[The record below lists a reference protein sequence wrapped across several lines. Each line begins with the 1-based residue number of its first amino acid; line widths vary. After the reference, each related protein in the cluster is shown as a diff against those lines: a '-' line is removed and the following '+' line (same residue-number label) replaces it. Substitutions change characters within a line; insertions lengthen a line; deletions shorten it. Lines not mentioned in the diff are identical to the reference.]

1 MAAGTS
7 LGSAYVQIVP
17 SADGIKG
24 SITNVLNGEAESAG
38 TSSGNK
44 IASFVKKAIK
54 AAAVGKFLK
63 DSLQQ
68 GAELEQNIGG
78 AHAVFGDKLYGDLET
93 RAKVAYKNMGLSASD
108 YYATA
113 NKMGSLFQGSGLSQ
127 QKSLDLTT
135 SAMQRAADV
144 ASVMGIDTSMA
155 MESIAGAAKGNFT
168 MMDNLGV
175 AMNATTLA
183 AYALEKGINFD
194 WNTASNAEK
203 AELAMQM
210 FMDRTSQY
218 AGNFARESADTF
230 SGSLGALKASY
241 QDFVG
246 QLVLGEDLSGSMD
259 ALLESVLAFGK
270 NLIKAFGNIL
280 LNLPES
286 LGHLGDLIM
295 SKIDEF
301 SNNPAIGNAA
311 AEFIKKFV
319 VSLVTNLPKLLA
331 AIAGLVGVAISTLVQ
346 TAGTLIKPAITAIA
360 NKFGA
365 IKTALSTKAA
375 EAIATLRAK
384 FAAAKAAI
392 LQPFENA
399 RDKVK
404 AIVDKI
410 KGFFKF
416 KVSTPHVPL
425 PHFGISPSGWK
436 IGDLLKGVKPSLSV
450 KWFAEGGILDS
461 PTLFGAGEAG
471 PEAVMP
477 LDRLR
482 EFTAIDY
489 DRLASALVKALSS
502 VNTTTTVEVDG
513 REIARTTAPFM
524 ETELNRIQTRANRKL
539 GYI

>member
-1 MAAGTS
+1 MAGTT
-7 LGSAYVQIVP
+7 LGTAYVQIVP

-24 SITNVLNGEAESAG
+24 SITEALGGEAKSAG
-38 TSSGNK
+38 TSSGTK

-78 AHAVFGDKLYGDLET
+78 AHAVFGDKLYGQLET
-93 RAKVAYKNMGLSASD
+93 RAKDAYKSMGLSASD

-127 QKSLDLTT
+127 QKSLDMTT
-135 SAMQRAADV
+135 QAMQRAADV

-218 AGNFARESADTF
+218 EGNFARESADTF

-241 QDFVG
+241 QNFLG
-246 QLVLGEDLSGSMD
+246 QLVLGEDLNGAMNG
-259 ALLESVLAFGK
+259 LLDSVLAFGK
-270 NLIKAFGNIL
+270 NLVKAFGNIL
-280 LNLPES
+280 LNLPDA
-286 LGHLGDLIM
+286 LGHLGDLIIE
-295 SKIDEF
+295 KIMT
-301 SNNPAIGNAA
+301 IGNDSGVSEAA
-311 AEFIKKFV
+311 GTFIKNFAV
-319 VSLVTNLPKLLA
+319 GLITNLPKLLA
-331 AIAGLVGVAISTLVQ
+331 AIAGLAGVIVSTLVK
-346 TAGTLIKPAITAIA
+346 TLGELLKPAVTAIA

-365 IKTALSTKAA
+365 IKEALASKASA
-375 EAIATLRAK
+375 AIAAVKAK
-384 FAAAKAAI
+384 FAAVKAAI
-392 LQPFENA
+392 TQPFETA
-399 RDKVK
+399 KDKVK
-404 AIVDKI
+404 AIIDKI

-416 KVSTPHVPL
+416 KVSPPHIPL
-425 PHFGISPSGWK
+425 PHFSISPAGWK
-436 IGDLLKGVKPSLSV
+436 IGDLLKGTKPSLSV
-450 KWFAEGGILDS
+450 KWYAEGGILKD

-471 PEAVMP
+471 PEGIIP
-477 LDRLR
+477 LSGAAMRPFARAIGQEMDGGRGDITINLYY
-482 EFTAIDY
+482 TASD
-489 DRLASALVKALSS
+489 DANDMVR
-502 VNTTTTVEVDG
+502 D
-513 REIARTTAPFM
+513 IAR
-524 ETELNRIQTRANRKL
+524 NVKL
-539 GYI
+539 YRMAGAF